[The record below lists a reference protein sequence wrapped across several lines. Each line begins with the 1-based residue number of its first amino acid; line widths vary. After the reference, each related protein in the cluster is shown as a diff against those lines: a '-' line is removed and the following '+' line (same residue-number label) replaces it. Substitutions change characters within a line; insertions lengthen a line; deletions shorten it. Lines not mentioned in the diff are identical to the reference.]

1 MLTFWIVTVLLLLLT
16 LALLAPVLLG
26 NRKLVDPDR
35 DLQNIQ
41 IAHDRIAE
49 LERERDDGVMSPEEF
64 EQAKREVESALL
76 IDVDQREEGDGV
88 RISGVGKG
96 TFAALIVLL
105 PLLSGLLYLQ
115 LGEPSLIDPQPGHSE
130 GFDLSSEGSIE
141 EMIRKLALRLQENPE
156 DAEGWFLMGRT
167 MMVLDQYRHAVT
179 AFENTL
185 DLVGEEP
192 SLLLALADALAMA
205 EGGTMAGQRT
215 KELVERALELEPAN
229 VTALWMAGMV
239 SEERGDYAAA
249 LRYWQRLL
257 PLLRNEPEEAAQIE
271 QWIERVRAKLAVSES
286 AAAGAEDASS
296 APPLPSRAEDAVSD
310 PTTAGVRVQVVVAAE
325 LAGQVAPSDTVYLL
339 ARPVDG
345 SRVPLA
351 AMRRRASELPLD
363 AWLSDR
369 DAIMGESKLSDH
381 QQVIIVAR
389 VSRSGDATPQSGD
402 LVGSSEAVAVGEAA
416 GVEIVIDQLV
426 P

>member
-26 NRKLVDPDR
+26 NRKLVDADR
-35 DLQNIQ
+35 DRQNIQ

-239 SEERGDYAAA
+239 SEERGDTPPRCATGSGCSRCCAMSRRRRPRLGSGLSGYA
-249 LRYWQRLL
+249 LNWPSRNRQRL
-257 PLLRNEPEEAAQIE
+257 R
-271 QWIERVRAKLAVSES
+271 R
-286 AAAGAEDASS
+286 GM
-296 APPLPSRAEDAVSD
+296 
-310 PTTAGVRVQVVVAAE
+310 
-325 LAGQVAPSDTVYLL
+325 
-339 ARPVDG
+339 
-345 SRVPLA
+345 LA
-351 AMRRRASELPLD
+351 APRHSPAERRTR
-363 AWLSDR
+363 
-369 DAIMGESKLSDH
+369 
-381 QQVIIVAR
+381 
-389 VSRSGDATPQSGD
+389 
-402 LVGSSEAVAVGEAA
+402 
-416 GVEIVIDQLV
+416 
-426 P
+426 